1 MSTSELTELTRVP
14 SIDSIP
20 DVDFIKQTFND
31 LLLIQN
37 DDDNNI
43 SDFKIKEMNG
53 DMIPEPMLQE
63 DKSRF
68 VLFPIK
74 QPDVWY

>member
-1 MSTSELTELTRVP
+1 MSSELTRVP

-20 DVDFIKQTFND
+20 EVDFIKQAFDD
-31 LLLIQN
+31 LHLQGDDN
-37 DDDNNI
+37 DDVI
-43 SDFKIKEMNG
+43 SDFKLKEMNG

-63 DKSRF
+63 DKGRF

-74 QPDVWY
+74 QPDVW